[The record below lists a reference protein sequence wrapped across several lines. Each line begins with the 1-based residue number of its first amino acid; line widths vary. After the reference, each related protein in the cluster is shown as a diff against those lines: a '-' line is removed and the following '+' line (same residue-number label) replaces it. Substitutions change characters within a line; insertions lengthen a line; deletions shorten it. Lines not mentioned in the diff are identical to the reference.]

1 MNAKL
6 VILNNDCDIDEYRN
20 SAGELAISMPIDA
33 GLTLV
38 KKREELTNLER
49 IVSDFSFSFDLFV
62 DDSVAV
68 ILQNAHRK
76 IDVNFV
82 IYRACLVVD
91 ELVLIDGNL
100 YVDTTKERI
109 FDGNTTYS
117 CQIIGTNQTWK
128 EQAKSTKICDLDLGE
143 YFLSRANVIQ
153 HWRDQYNYQ
162 DTDQYKVYPLAAD
175 FGRNF
180 FYSQPF
186 PFSSPAISL
195 GLTTHD
201 LRFMVWAKAL
211 VDAMFSKFGY
221 RVHSDFFNT
230 PYFRSVAMYLHSK
243 NFYQHSRHGEGFRV
257 EAYTNSDVMSYSRG
271 SVSYLDFLATNEIS
285 DSKNLFVIP
294 SGSGNYPR
302 IKNNTNKILD
312 GIKFT
317 LTGEVCRTMVGLGF
331 GELKFAILRPTDVTP
346 TNIPITTDIPNN
358 QIDATYPCA
367 NFSVSF
373 NIDLLYPQGMNPNDE
388 ILMILYVQNINPFA
402 DNFYKLNT
410 GAKIETTAF
419 NGTHF
424 YEDERIVINET
435 VTCEYDCYKVLQDL
449 KTLYN
454 LRFETNQS
462 SKTVTIE
469 PSQSVYK
476 NYRWYTVEE
485 LNLRGFDGSQTNE
498 LDYFDITKYIDNLQF
513 VERSFAQL
521 ESINGTDFLFKDSTD
536 KNALYSVFGVSNPP
550 LYSELVGVKD
560 DTTKELQLSVF
571 EPTLNIFKNV
581 YAETTDG
588 ISIRQGLDTFM
599 PVMHDF
605 DSNQT
610 NSQFAISADI
620 KPRIMCIY
628 GLVMQYPQNNAQ
640 FSTWHFE
647 SVAYFSSTSFPTV
660 AQVCKIPIRRQLF
673 EPTSARPR
681 FNAVFSDNESG
692 LSGFQPDTK
701 NLVNTFYV
709 EELKSKDTASIKLEL
724 YMPAM
729 EFKQLSMRKIVL
741 IDSDVSRLSF
751 LNGLYR
757 IIELSFPIEVNKPTI
772 ITLKPY

>member
-1 MNAKL
+1 MNAKI
-6 VILNNDCDIDEYRN
+6 VILNNDCDIDEYRDI
-20 SAGELAISMPIDA
+20 AGELAIPMPIDA

-62 DDSVAV
+62 TDTVAV

-82 IYRACLVVD
+82 VYRAYLVSD

-128 EQAKSTKICDLDLGE
+128 EQAKATKICQLDLGE
-143 YFLSRANVIQ
+143 YFLSRANVVQ
-153 HWRDQYNYQ
+153 HWRSQYNYQ

-186 PFSSPAISL
+186 PFSTPAVSL

-211 VDAMFSKFGY
+211 IDAMFAKFGY
-221 RVHSDFFNT
+221 RVSSDFFNT

-243 NFYQHSRHGEGFRV
+243 NFYNHSRHGEGYRV
-257 EAYTNSDVMSYSRG
+257 EAYTDSDVMSYSQG
-271 SVSYLDFLATNEIS
+271 SVSYLDFLATNEIT

-294 SGSGNYPR
+294 PGSGNYPR
-302 IKNNTNKILD
+302 IQNNTNKVLD
-312 GIKFT
+312 GIQFT
-317 LTGEVCRTMVGLGF
+317 LTGQVCRNMVGLGF
-331 GELKFAILRPTDVTP
+331 GELKFAILKPTDTNV

-358 QIDATYPCA
+358 QIDATFPCA
-367 NFSVSF
+367 NFSTTF

-388 ILMILYVQNINPFA
+388 ILLILYVVNVNPFA
-402 DNFYKLNT
+402 DNFYKLNA
-410 GAKIETTAF
+410 GAKIQTTAF

-424 YEDERIVINET
+424 YEDERIAINET
-435 VTCEYDCYKVLQDL
+435 LTCEYDCYKVLQDL
-449 KTLYN
+449 KVLYN
-454 LRFETNQS
+454 LRFETNQA
-462 SKTVTIE
+462 SKTVRIE
-469 PSQSVYK
+469 PMQGIYQ
-476 NYRWYTVEE
+476 NYRWHALSEMS
-485 LNLRGFDGSQTNE
+485 LRGFNGSQSDE
-498 LDYFDITKYIDNLQF
+498 SAYFDITKYIDNAQF
-513 VERSFAQL
+513 VERNFAEL
-521 ESINGTDFLFKDSTD
+521 DIVNGTNFLFKESTD
-536 KNALYSVFGVSNPP
+536 KNALYSVFGASNPP
-550 LYSELVGVKD
+550 LYSKLVGVQD

-581 YAETTDG
+581 YAETSDG
-588 ISIRQGLDTFM
+588 ISIRQELDTFM

-605 DSNQT
+605 NSNQS
-610 NSQFAISADI
+610 NSQLALSVDI
-620 KPRIMCIY
+620 KPRIMCVY
-628 GLVMQYPQNNAQ
+628 GFVMQFPKNDTQ
-640 FSTWHFE
+640 FSIWHFE
-647 SVAYFSSTSFPTV
+647 TPTYLTSSSFPTV

-673 EPTSARPR
+673 EPTPARPF
-681 FNAVFSDNESG
+681 FNVAFDDNESTI
-692 LSGFQPDTK
+692 SGFQPDIK
-701 NLVNTFYV
+701 NLVNTFYA
-709 EELKSKDTASIKLEL
+709 EELKSKDKASIKLEL
-724 YMPAM
+724 YIPSM
-729 EFKQLSMRKIVL
+729 EFKQLSMRKIAL
-741 IDSDVSRLSF
+741 IDSEVSRLNF
-751 LNGLYR
+751 LNGLYQ
-757 IIELSFPIEVNKPTI
+757 IIEISFPIEANKPTI